1 MLYSHAA
8 DPNRASSTPLGRVP
22 ARFSRWSWS
31 TRRWRS
37 VPPPT
42 GRPPSYTATGKHGN
56 HVVGRT
62 PRKRCPPRT
71 TRCSCVH
78 PHPCRRPRAPSTA
91 RSDSHGRPLTSPHLT
106 SPHQRITFINNG
118 RAQAMEPDHYLTTS
132 LPTVLQDI
140 YITSM
145 KYSSLESRGH
155 EDKGGCFSCYVDD
168 GRPIGS
174 MYRRVHEGV
183 HFHRS
188 T

>member
-1 MLYSHAA
+1 ML
-8 DPNRASSTPLGRVP
+8 P
-22 ARFSRWSWS
+22 
-31 TRRWRS
+31 TR
-37 VPPPT
+37 T
-42 GRPPSYTATGKHGN
+42 GRLPRRSAGYPRVFQDGAGRLDDGGQFLLPPVVRHRTQRRANTAITWS
-56 HVVGRT
+56 VVHRANVVLQEQPAARACT
-62 PRKRCPPRT
+62 PTRADAPVHPPRQEVT
-71 TRCSCVH
+71 
-78 PHPCRRPRAPSTA
+78 PMDDP
-91 RSDSHGRPLTSPHLT
+91 SPHLT